1 MRHMERRWSV
11 AAVLAA
17 LSVVLAACGGLSKN
31 SGSSSGGSGKL
42 EVRLGVVDF
51 TEQVILGQIYGQ
63 ALARAG
69 YKVTYQKLASR
80 ELADP
85 ALFAGQLDMLIEYA
99 GSDLTYLKGTP
110 TPDDRQILTDL
121 KAKLQPKNVT
131 VLEQAP
137 ASDQQAITMTQAS
150 SDEYEAKTLSDLAKV
165 AGQLVFG
172 APPECFQNRGTCY
185 KGMQETYKINFKAT
199 RSIPNASVRHQALLG
214 NQIQAN
220 LSFSTDGIIAK
231 QKLVVLQDDKK
242 LFPPDHVVPIARNDF
257 LSKAGGDFQSTV
269 DKISAAITTDGLT
282 ALNAKV
288 DLDREDP
295 DRVATEWLREKNL
308 LA

>member
-1 MRHMERRWSV
+1 MERRRSV

-17 LSVVLAACGGLSKN
+17 LSIALAACTGPG
-31 SGSSSGGSGKL
+31 GSSSPAPSRGSPGKPR
-42 EVRLGVVDF
+42 VRLGVVAF
-51 TEQVILGQIYGQ
+51 TEQAILGQIYGQ

-69 YKVTYQKLASR
+69 YAVTYQRLASR

-85 ALFAGQLDMLIEYA
+85 ALFAGYLDLLIEYA

-110 TPDDRQILTDL
+110 TADDRQILTDL
-121 KAKLQPKNVT
+121 RARLRPRDVS

-137 ASDQQAITMTQAS
+137 ASDQQAITMTRATA
-150 SDEYEAKTLSDLAKV
+150 DRHGTRTLSDLAAV

-172 APPECFQNRGTCY
+172 APPECFQNRRTCY
-185 KGMQETYKINFKAT
+185 KGMQETYGIDFKAI
-199 RSIPNASVRHQALLG
+199 RPIPNASTRYQALLG
-214 NQIQAN
+214 DQIQAN
-220 LSFSTDGIIAK
+220 LSFSTDGIIAR
-231 QKLVVLQDDKK
+231 QGLVVVQDDKR

-257 LSKAGGDFQSTV
+257 LGRAGGELRSTV
-269 DKISAAITTDGLT
+269 RKISAAITTDDLT

-288 DLDREDP
+288 DLDQEDP
-295 DRVATEWLREKNL
+295 GRVAAAWLREKNL